1 MHTAI
6 RAVANE
12 VSGPIESE
20 NPVTNARNRVERLTK
35 RLANETHR
43 VEEIADTM
51 FGSDAPSEG
60 SNGARPTRAGESG
73 ILHDNLDDLEEGVRA
88 LERQID
94 RLTTLARR
102 DPSPAVSR

>member
-12 VSGPIESE
+12 VSDSIESE

-35 RLANETHR
+35 GLAIETDR
-43 VEEIADTM
+43 VQEIADTM
-51 FGSDAPSEG
+51 FGPLPPSPNG
-60 SNGARPTRAGESG
+60 SGERALRAGESG